1 MDTVQKIMS
10 CSDVCSRPNYLAY
23 GWLVWFYK
31 QQTYRCQWYTL
42 SSFSRPYK
50 NSSFCKPSY
59 LSFSLSVY
67 EDITFNPDNTSE
79 SLMIS
84 EDYTQV
90 FISPNQTSPKIRTQ
104 DKETPFHILAKQ
116 SWKEGRHYWEVDVEN
131 CRTWSVG
138 VVELAS
144 GNQLK
149 TEAAGEHL
157 GRDKSSWVLESEDGA
172 LAALHNDDFRAV
184 KKRDVKRLGVYLDIS
199 KNKSRLTFY
208 DVGGGV
214 ALHTFY
220 ALFKKEV
227 FPAFSLSG
235 TDGQVQSMALCNLR
249 LMLDDTDS
257 GLGSSRSSSTMS
269 ESGSSESSPEQWRNV
284 VTTGPGAGYYDGP

>member
-1 MDTVQKIMS
+1 MS

-67 EDITFNPDNTSE
+67 EDITFNQDNTSE

-157 GRDKSSWVLESEDGA
+157 GRDNSSWVLESEDGA

-220 ALFKKEV
+220 ARFNKKV

-235 TDGQVQSMALCNLR
+235 TDGQIHSIALCNLR

-269 ESGSSESSPEQWRNV
+269 ESGLSESSPESLGGGSYRSSSESDQ
-284 VTTGPGAGYYDGP
+284 TTSV